1 MPEPVIALRSI
12 AKTYR
17 MGGMTVTALAS
28 VGLEI
33 YRGEMVAIM
42 GPSGSG
48 KSTLM
53 NILGCL
59 DRPTAGEYHLAD
71 RAVARLGDD
80 QLADVRNRFI
90 GFVFQS
96 YNLLPRLSAL
106 QNVELPLIYRGDS
119 TKRRRQAA
127 LEALAEVGLAERVH
141 HLPMQLSGG
150 QQQRV
155 AVARALVGQ
164 PAILLADEPT
174 GNLDSRNG
182 DAVMQLLTELHR
194 KGSTICMVTHDARYA
209 ALAQRSVRLFDGRIV
224 DEDSFQRLTREDEAR
239 LEAMV
244 DLDPGTQP

>member
-1 MPEPVIALRSI
+1 LPEPVIALRSI

-155 AVARALVGQ
+155 AVARALAGRPQV
-164 PAILLADEPT
+164 LLADEPT
-174 GNLDSRNG
+174 GNLDSRSGQEVMSIIQGLN
-182 DAVMQLLTELHR
+182 DAGMTVV
-194 KGSTICMVTHDARYA
+194 MVTHDERIAHHCR
-209 ALAQRSVRLFDGRIV
+209 RIVRVLDGRVLADRAV
-224 DEDSFQRLTREDEAR
+224 DDDERVVATLTEA
-239 LEAMV
+239 
-244 DLDPGTQP
+244 PGA